1 MRIGLNIVRRHVNE
15 VSMLSDEEQIRAL
28 VQTWQSA
35 TTAGDVDTVLSL
47 MTEDV
52 VFLVPGR
59 PPMSKAEFA
68 ALSQVPP
75 GSPRPKIEGTSEIQ
89 EVQVSGDM
97 AYLWTKLSVT
107 VTPPG
112 ASQPMERAGHTL
124 TVLRRVGGKW
134 LLARDANLL
143 SPVQRSST

>member
-1 MRIGLNIVRRHVNE
+1 
-15 VSMLSDEEQIRAL
+15 MLRDEDQIRAL

-35 TTAGDVDTVLSL
+35 TMAGDIDTVLSL
-47 MTEDV
+47 MTDDV

-59 PPMSKAEFA
+59 PPMRKAEFA
-68 ALSQVPP
+68 AASHVPA
-75 GSPRPKIEGTSEIQ
+75 GSPRPKFEGTSEVQ

-97 AYLWTKLSVT
+97 AYMWTKLSVSI
-107 VTPPG
+107 TPPE
-112 ASQPMERAGHTL
+112 ATEPVTRAGHTL

-143 SPVQRSST
+143 SPVQRIST

>member
-1 MRIGLNIVRRHVNE
+1 
-15 VSMLSDEEQIRAL
+15 MLSDEDQIRAL

-35 TTAGDVDTVLSL
+35 TKEGDTDTVLGL
-47 MTEDV
+47 MTDDV

-59 PPMSKAEFA
+59 PPMHKAEFA
-68 ALSQVPP
+68 ALSQVPA
-75 GSPRPKIEGTSEIQ
+75 GSPRPKFESTSEIQ
-89 EVQVSGDM
+89 ELQVSGDL
-97 AYLWTKLSVT
+97 AYLWSKLSVT

-112 ASQPMERAGHTL
+112 ASQSIERAGHTL
-124 TVLRRVGGKW
+124 TVLRRVAGKW

>member
-1 MRIGLNIVRRHVNE
+1 M
-15 VSMLSDEEQIRAL
+15 SDEEEIRAL
-28 VQTWQSA
+28 VETWQSA
-35 TTAGDVDTVLSL
+35 TKAGDVETVLGL

-52 VFLVPGR
+52 VFLASGR
-59 PPMSKAEFA
+59 PPMRKAEFA

-75 GSPRPKIEGTSEIQ
+75 GSPRPKFEGTSKIQ

-97 AYLWTKLSVT
+97 AFIWTELSVAIS
-107 VTPPG
+107 PPG
-112 ASQPMERAGHTL
+112 ASQAIERSGHTL

-143 SPVQRSST
+143 SPVQRGE

>member
-1 MRIGLNIVRRHVNE
+1 
-15 VSMLSDEEQIRAL
+15 MLSDEEQIRDL

-35 TTAGDVDTVLSL
+35 TKVGDIDTVLSL

-59 PPMSKAEFA
+59 SPMSKVEFA
-68 ALSQVPP
+68 TISQVPH
-75 GSPRPKIEGTSEIQ
+75 GSPRPKFGSAAEIQ
-89 EVQVSGDM
+89 EIQVSGDM
-97 AYLWTKLSVT
+97 AYLLSKLSIT

-112 ASQPMERAGHTL
+112 AEQPIERAGHTL
-124 TVLRRVGGKW
+124 TILRRIGGKW

-143 SPVQRSST
+143 VPVQGKST

>member
-1 MRIGLNIVRRHVNE
+1 
-15 VSMLSDEEQIRAL
+15 MLSDEEQIRAL

-35 TTAGDVDTVLSL
+35 TQAGDTETVLRL
-47 MTEDV
+47 MTDDV

-59 PPMSKAEFA
+59 PPMRKAEFA
-68 ALSQVPP
+68 TLSQAPP
-75 GSPRPKIEGTSEIQ
+75 GSPRPKFEGTSEVQ

-97 AYLWTKLSVT
+97 AYLWTNLSIT

-112 ASQPMERAGHTL
+112 ASQPIERSGHTL
-124 TVLRRVGGKW
+124 TILRRVGGKW

-143 SPVQRSST
+143 SPVQRPST